1 MKRATI
7 NILITLVIANWS
19 CTLSKKSSSK
29 DKLQV
34 ELKILATEDFLY
46 ANVINNTS
54 KEVLFSSSS
63 LNNQKPLILECFNN
77 DSSSISTTIRQ
88 FRIPFEKALKISQY
102 LIIPPRDSIEFKLNS
117 SCSCRNI
124 KEDSCIVQLV
134 YDFKIRESN
143 PLSNKERRKM
153 NKFIKRHNIWL
164 DNLTSNIIK
173 VPKEVVFN
181 YCGCDR

>member
-1 MKRATI
+1 MKKTTI
-7 NILITLVIANWS
+7 ITLVLLIIANWS
-19 CTLSKKSSSK
+19 CTLSKKNSSVSK
-29 DKLQV
+29 PSV
-34 ELKILATEDFLY
+34 ELKISATEDFLY
-46 ANVINNTS
+46 ANIINNTS

-63 LNNQKPLILECFNN
+63 LNNQKPLILKCFNN
-77 DSSSISTTIRQ
+77 DSSIINTTLRQ
-88 FRIPFEKALKISQY
+88 FRIPFEEALKLSQY
-102 LIIPPRDSIEFKLNS
+102 LIIPAKDSIEIKLNS

-124 KEDSCIVQLV
+124 KEDSCILQLV

-164 DNLTSNIIK
+164 DNLTSNMIK

-181 YCGCDR
+181 YCGCSR